1 MQLYGKVGII
11 EHGNFWTIK
20 VFILIYRQIGICG
33 DVYMKNFERNNLL
46 FSLCGLN
53 CGLCTMKLGG
63 HCPGCG
69 QGNKPCKAVRCG
81 MEHNIEYCFQCLE
94 YPCQVYDH
102 TDEYDSFITHLHQ
115 KADMMKAKEIGIE
128 SYCAEQSEKV
138 KLLETLLAKYNSGR
152 EKTVFCLAVNLLD
165 IEDIH
170 KVLNEGNQL
179 ASDMPIKDKAKCVSN
194 RLREIANERG
204 IALKLRKKTK

>member
-1 MQLYGKVGII
+1 M
-11 EHGNFWTIK
+11 
-20 VFILIYRQIGICG
+20 
-33 DVYMKNFERNNLL
+33 YMKNFERNNPL

-63 HCPGCG
+63 HCSGCG
-69 QGNKPCKAVRCG
+69 QGNKPCKAARCG

-94 YPCQVYDH
+94 YPCQIYDH
-102 TDEYDSFITHLHQ
+102 ADEYDSFITHLHQ
-115 KADMMKAKEIGIE
+115 KVDMMKAKKIGIE
-128 SYCAEQSEKV
+128 SYCEEQIEKV
-138 KLLETLLAKYNSGR
+138 KLLETLLAKYDSGR

-170 KVLNEGNQL
+170 KVLNEGSQL

-204 IALKLRKKTK
+204 IALKLRKKRK